1 MDLFRTAAGDAAGRG
16 ISLRVDQMSVFNYAL
31 YQNHVSPV
39 RGISVLNET
48 GIPAEGL
55 ALHILSDVHF
65 FAECTVPLPA
75 VLRRRVPP
83 VLPAAWA

>member
-1 MDLFRTAAGDAAGRG
+1 MTEPETEETMDLFRTAAGDAAGRG

-48 GIPAEGL
+48 
-55 ALHILSDVHF
+55 
-65 FAECTVPLPA
+65 
-75 VLRRRVPP
+75 
-83 VLPAAWA
+83 